1 MINGNTSDGYK
12 SRARHLKFFLDQ
24 EKYFIALEQM
34 DCNSRLRDEQ
44 QRAIMQAITIHN
56 SNSAT
61 GSNPPSDC
69 ICNAGFYEEFAGSR
83 NACEAGK
90 YKSAGGQQACANCV
104 AGNTLMQLVPH
115 KMCVHRV
122 RRILCRQWAVVPYMA
137 ALVIQGL
144 VRKRGMFAVPAT
156 LASLKI
162 CSGQ

>member
-1 MINGNTSDGYK
+1 VINGNTSDGYK

-90 YKSAGGQQACANCV
+90 YTSAGGQQACANCV
-104 AGNTLMQLVPH
+104 AGKYSDAIGATHNV
-115 KMCVHRV
+115 CAS
-122 RRILCRQWAVVPYMA
+122 C
-137 ALVIQGL
+137 
-144 VRKRGMFAVPAT
+144 PANSMSSVGSGAIYGCT
-156 LASLKI
+156 CNPGYSEEAGNV
-162 CSGQ
+162 CSACDTGKFKDL